1 MRHIIIGGSAA
12 AISAVEAIRSVD
24 QTSQIDLFS
33 DEETPLF
40 SRVLLPYY
48 IAEELS
54 KQLLNFRSLDFF
66 DENNVI
72 AHLGM
77 RVQNI
82 SPNSK
87 TIRTADGNHYEF
99 DRLLIATGGVPIIPP
114 IPGMDKE
121 GVSALKTMADAERI
135 YNFKT
140 KKAVVIGAGS
150 VGVEASISLKRR
162 GLKVSLLE
170 QLGQVLPTVFDEESS
185 LIIRKSIEDRGIEV
199 ITGEKATAFKGN
211 SHITSVITATREIEC
226 DMVVVAIGIKP
237 AIELAENAGI
247 EVGSL
252 KGIKVNAQMMTNIAG
267 IYAAGDVAET
277 YDIAHDMITINAIW
291 PCAVEQGH
299 IAGLNMAG
307 KESRYAGSVR
317 MNSIGNFIGHPA
329 ISIGMIRAEAEKPGA
344 EAGEEFQEIKKSTKD
359 TYRKLVLKDGRIAG
373 AILVGQ
379 TQKAG
384 VIGNLL
390 KKRID
395 VSDYIP
401 ILMSNSLNFMD
412 ILPLIRRNADKF
424 KEPEY
429 KELMHAGL

>member
-48 IAEELS
+48 LAEELS

-77 RVQNI
+77 RVQEI
-82 SPNSK
+82 SLNSK

-99 DRLLIATGGVPIIPP
+99 DRLLIATGGVPIIPS
-114 IPGMDKE
+114 IPGMDKD
-121 GVSALKTMADAERI
+121 GVSTLKTMVDAERI
-135 YNFKT
+135 YNFKA
-140 KKAVVIGAGS
+140 KRAVVIGAGS

-211 SHITSVITATREIEC
+211 SHVTSVITATREIKC
-226 DMVVVAIGIKP
+226 DMVVVAIGIRP

-247 EVGSL
+247 EIGSL
-252 KGIKVNAQMMTNIAG
+252 KGIKVNDQMMTTIAG

-277 YDIAHDMITINAIW
+277 HDIAHDMITVNAIW

-329 ISIGMIRAEAEKPGA
+329 ISMGMTRA

-359 TYRKLVLKDGRIAG
+359 TYRKLILKDGRIVG

-384 VIGNLL
+384 VIGILL
-390 KKRID
+390 KKRIA
-395 VSDYIP
+395 VSNYIP
-401 ILMSNSLNFMD
+401 ILMSNNLNFID
-412 ILPLIRRNADKF
+412 VLPLIRRNADKF
-424 KEPEY
+424 TEPEY
-429 KELMHAGL
+429 KELMDTGL